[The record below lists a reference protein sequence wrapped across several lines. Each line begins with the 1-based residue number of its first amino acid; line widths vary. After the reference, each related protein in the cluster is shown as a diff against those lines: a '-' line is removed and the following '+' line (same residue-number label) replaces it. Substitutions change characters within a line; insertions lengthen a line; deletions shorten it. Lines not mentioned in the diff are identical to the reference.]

1 VVSGNQLLP
10 SCLISPLSILT
21 LLLSFPPPPPNIT
34 QSEISSEQLNAFI
47 TATGNEVEPY
57 WPMLFSK
64 FLAGK
69 MEDLITSVGGG
80 GGAAAP
86 AGAAAAAPEA
96 APEAGK
102 KEKKEEKEEDADL
115 AGGMDMFGGGGDG
128 Y

>member
-1 VVSGNQLLP
+1 MSN
-10 SCLISPLSILT
+10 LT
-21 LLLSFPPPPPNIT
+21 KDQKDELVTSYAALALYDGD
-34 QSEISSEQLNAFI
+34 SEISSEQLNAFI